1 MDKAGAGMNRYE
13 KRKKYIKSYVQDVQ
27 GNWRYIGQWYTPR
40 DIEAHGAAYRRTFL
54 LHILF
59 TAIGTI
65 AVGFLPAGPMLGG
78 RAEGLN
84 YVMLCYSLQFM
95 FAVAAVWTG
104 TQILRNK
111 LCLEE
116 YDIRYIS
123 RLQGFTAA
131 CGAFAAAAAIA
142 GIIDT
147 VISGRP
153 DELVWNLLLIA
164 VSAGVSV
171 VNLLFFQFL
180 KKIPWEIRENH

>member
-13 KRKKYIKSYVQDVQ
+13 KRKKYIQSYAQDVH
-27 GNWRYIGQWYTPR
+27 GDWRYIGQWYTPR
-40 DIEAHGAAYRRTFL
+40 DIEANGGAYRRAFV

-59 TAIGTI
+59 TSVGTI
-65 AVGFLPAGPMLGG
+65 AAGFLPAGPMMGG
-78 RAEGLN
+78 RAEGFN
-84 YVMLCYSLQFM
+84 YVMLCYSLQFI

-104 TQILRNK
+104 IQILRNK

-131 CGAFAAAAAIA
+131 CGAFAAAGAIA
-142 GIIDT
+142 GIIYT
-147 VISGRP
+147 VVSARP
-153 DELVWNLLLIA
+153 DELVWDLLLIA
-164 VSAGVSV
+164 VSVSV
-171 VNLLFFQFL
+171 SAANLLFFQYF